1 MSASNESGGSLVAI
15 FWALGA
21 NAGIA
26 IAKFAAALYTGS
38 GAMLAEAIHSL
49 ADCANQLLL
58 LVGLRQ
64 AKQGVTEIHPL
75 GGGRVVY
82 FYAMMVALLLFLL
95 GGAFSVYQG
104 ISRLRAPE
112 GVHEPV
118 VALVVLGVSIV
129 LESLSLRGALK
140 EIRRTQGEQTFWQ
153 WFQETRQSE
162 LLVVAGED
170 IAALAGLAIAF
181 VAVLASYATGNP
193 VFDSL
198 GSVAVGLLLM
208 VVALLVMREVK
219 SMIVGESAEPA
230 MRRAIRLH
238 IEARPEVRSVIN
250 IITLQWGEAIVVA
263 VQAEMAPHS
272 SATALVDAI
281 NVVEDS
287 IQTRWPAV
295 RWVFFEPDHPK
306 VGAPASAT
314 RRASDQDDE
323 GGEEQTGGQG
333 LQPPFD
339 DDAAP
344 RGR

>member
-1 MSASNESGGSLVAI
+1 MSSSSESGGSVVAI

-26 IAKFAAALYTGS
+26 VAKFAAASYTGS

-64 AKQGVTEIHPL
+64 ARGGVTEIHPL
-75 GGGRVVY
+75 GTGRVVY

-95 GGAFSVYQG
+95 GGAFSVYEGVGRLRHPEDVHNPMVALAVLG
-104 ISRLRAPE
+104 IS
-112 GVHEPV
+112 V
-118 VALVVLGVSIV
+118 V
-129 LESLSLRGALK
+129 LESLSLRGAMK
-140 EIRRTQGEQTFWQ
+140 EIRKTQGARSFWQ
-153 WFQETRQSE
+153 WFRETRQSE

-170 IAALAGLAIAF
+170 IAALAGLVLAF

-193 VFDSL
+193 LFDAL
-198 GSVAVGLLLM
+198 GSIAVGVLLMIVAV
-208 VVALLVMREVK
+208 LVMREVK

-230 MRRAIRLH
+230 MRAAIRRH
-238 IEARPEVRSVIN
+238 IEERPEVVSVIS
-250 IITLQWGEAIVVA
+250 IITLQWGDSVVVA
-263 VQAEMAPHS
+263 VQAEMAPQP

-295 RWVFFEPDHPK
+295 QWVFFEPDHPK
-306 VGAPASAT
+306 RESPVRDAT
-314 RRASDQDDE
+314 
-323 GGEEQTGGQG
+323 T
-333 LQPPFD
+333 
-339 DDAAP
+339 
-344 RGR
+344 